1 MAIASET
8 RKLTMKTTKMID
20 SVELFVFLLPCAYVG
35 GHLLLFRRTQG
46 TRVVLHVIES
56 SGSICIVLQSFW
68 HILLYL
74 FWHSTLLNLLVLV
87 TIDPLY
93 LVILRG
99 FCSSNSVKIP
109 RLSSYA
115 RRYLQYESA

>member
-8 RKLTMKTTKMID
+8 RKLTMKTTKIID
-20 SVELFVFLLPCAYVG
+20 SVELFVFASIMCICGRLFAVVWAYRGLDLFCMSSRAVALLSH
-35 GHLLLFRRTQG
+35 HLGIYF
-46 TRVVLHVIES
+46 
-56 SGSICIVLQSFW
+56 CISEHF
-68 HILLYL
+68 I
-74 FWHSTLLNLLVLV
+74 LLNLLVLV

-99 FCSSNSVKIP
+99 FCSSNSVKIS